1 MLKYNNRGEHMLDH
15 IWSLFIL
22 IFLLILINGFF
33 AASEMA
39 LVSMKK
45 QHMKN
50 LAKKG
55 NKNAILVLKVTEDST
70 KYLSTIQVAITLA
83 GFMSSALAGAR
94 LSQTFVDLF
103 LSIGITISTSVAVI
117 IITLILSYLTLVLGE
132 LVPKKLALA
141 NPNKFSLIC
150 IRAVYVVMIITK
162 PFVWLL
168 SISTKAVL
176 NIFRFNHEK
185 TKESITEDEI
195 RRLIN
200 LGQIQGLYK
209 NQEREMLENIFK
221 FDDLTADMIKT
232 PRTKTFG
239 VDINLD
245 KKDILL
251 SIIES
256 KYSRVLIYDKD
267 IEHILG
273 VLHVKDIL
281 IFASQQN
288 INDLNIKAIL
298 RKPNYVPKDI
308 KISKLFKMMQIN
320 NQHFALLVDEYGG
333 FEGIVTLEDII
344 EEIVGNIYDEHD
356 ISNKHIKK
364 IDDDSYII
372 DGDTSIKDINDL
384 LTLSLEE
391 NDEKY
396 YTLSGLYIYLLGY
409 IPNAQESKEVVYKN
423 IKLNVE
429 SFNQENIAKINLKII
444 K

>member
-1 MLKYNNRGEHMLDH
+1 MLDN

-45 QHMKN
+45 QPMKK

-55 NKNAILVLKVTEDST
+55 NKKAILVLKVTEDST

-94 LSQTFVDLF
+94 LSSTFVDLF
-103 LSIGITISTSVAVI
+103 LSMGMVISTSLAVV

-141 NPNKFSLIC
+141 NPNKFALIS
-150 IRAVYVVMIITK
+150 IRAVYIVMIITK

-176 NIFRFNHEK
+176 KLFRFNQERA
-185 TKESITEDEI
+185 KESITEDEI

-209 NQEREMLENIFK
+209 NQEKEMLENIFK

-232 PRTKTFG
+232 PRTKTYG

-251 SIIES
+251 QIIES

-267 IEHILG
+267 LEHILG
-273 VLHVKDIL
+273 IIHIKDIL
-281 IFASQQN
+281 IFASKKN
-288 INDLNIKAIL
+288 IEDLDIKSLL

-308 KISKLFKMMQIN
+308 KISKLFKTMQIN
-320 NQHFALLVDEYGG
+320 NQHFALLVDQYGG
-333 FEGIVTLEDII
+333 FDGIVTLEDII

-356 ISNKHIKK
+356 ISNKHINK
-364 IDDDSYII
+364 IDENTYII
-372 DGDTSIKDINDL
+372 QGDTSIKDINDL
-384 LTLSLEE
+384 LNLSLEE

-396 YTLSGLYIYLLGY
+396 YSLSGLYIYLLGH
-409 IPNAQESKEVVYKN
+409 IPKALETKEITYKN
-423 IKLNVE
+423 IKLDIE
-429 SFNQENIAKINLKII
+429 SFNQENIAKILLKII